1 MIDTFFVGA
10 CGTQGK
16 VSFPSKVDG
25 KQATP
30 IVGSRYKPAQ
40 CLDKDPVSVTV
51 KTCDGEFNG
60 KWKLGGTGVALQK
73 IRTYVS
79 VSRTIGRGL
88 PLEQEA
94 GGIGSFH
101 LKAGRL

>member
-1 MIDTFFVGA
+1 MIDTFFIGA

-16 VSFPSKVDG
+16 VSFPGKVDG
-25 KQATP
+25 KQATA
-30 IVGSRYKPAQ
+30 VHRARYKPTQ
-40 CLDKDPVSVTV
+40 RCSKDPVFIALNGKV
-51 KTCDGEFNG
+51 KR

-73 IRTYVS
+73 VRTYVS
-79 VSRTIGRGL
+79 VSRTIWRGL

-101 LKAGRL
+101 PKAGRL